1 MAISIFHCCCCS
13 WPAASCVS
21 SREVARHG
29 NLPREKEYGDHTW
42 QSWSRGHQ
50 FQKKNKAIP
59 SLQDWMAGGLCMD
72 KYHIETHHPTHTAIV
87 ICIKEISVK
96 WLHVGNT
103 DRFFPREHQCN
114 CRTQYLHCHKRSAD
128 REVPAPS
135 LAECPCGPAQPRST
149 APPSR
154 LPPLPCGP
162 AQPRSTA
169 PPSRPPPLR
178 RTSSSPRLR
187 RPRPPAGRRC
197 RWWLVGRRSSSAR
210 RRLAVAAGFYRGV
223 HHWRCGICIAAIGN
237 NWWEKWID
245 TQTVIYVNSII
256 FLLSS

>member
-13 WPAASCVS
+13 WPATSCVS

-103 DRFFPREHQCN
+103 DRFSHESTNATVGHSTYTATSGVQIERFQPPPW
-114 CRTQYLHCHKRSAD
+114 RSA
-128 REVPAPS
+128 PAALLSPDPQRRHLVS
-135 LAECPCGPAQPRST
+135 LLSLLSPAALLSPDPQR
-149 APPSR
+149 R
-154 LPPLPCGP
+154 LLVHPLYVGPLPHRACAARGH
-162 AQPRSTA
+162 
-169 PPSRPPPLR
+169 R
-178 RTSSSPRLR
+178 REE
-187 RPRPPAGRRC
+187 G
-197 RWWLVGRRSSSAR
+197 
-210 RRLAVAAGFYRGV
+210 AADG
-223 HHWRCGICIAAIGN
+223 
-237 NWWEKWID
+237 
-245 TQTVIYVNSII
+245 
-256 FLLSS
+256 L